1 MTFYE
6 IEFEKRAEKE
16 FLALR
21 DRRLRRALRD
31 AIYGLAADP
40 RPPACRKMVGTVDEG
55 RIKVSDWRVIYRI
68 EEGRLVVPVVR
79 VGPRKD
85 VYRWG
90 GRHECAPCG
99 LLKRYSPY
107 PIGNF

>member
-1 MTFYE
+1 MFLGAGQTSDYTGAAALLSSLLGA
-6 IEFEKRAEKE
+6 KLLRAEKE

-31 AIYGLAADP
+31 AIDGLAADP

-85 VYRWG
+85 VYR
-90 GRHECAPCG
+90 
-99 LLKRYSPY
+99 
-107 PIGNF
+107 